1 MNAFPYIY
9 EIEPTNSCPYTCYMC
24 PRGLGK
30 MKRSVGFMSL
40 NSFEKILAQVSP
52 SQKLLRLHHFGE
64 SILHPDIGPF
74 IRLTMQAGFIPVISL
89 NPSTLTAD
97 MIELLIDSGVGI
109 VCFSLDSL
117 NSERLTRIRG
127 IRKPVEYCLKMIELF
142 IGRSR
147 YASNPVFKVIQ
158 MVSLTI
164 NRDERAAFLSL
175 KERFPEDDI
184 YIYIS
189 HNYGFGDIS
198 LVNETAGGEAAEV
211 NQNSFQCT
219 APYDEAVIL
228 WNGDVVVCCYDYN
241 GSNVIG
247 NIHED
252 SLSSIWHGERA
263 ERLRD
268 TFSRKTTGKLSLCSN
283 CFLAPHRFD
292 KFAESQDKGLWEE
305 GYLLNLFPPFRG
317 LLDGKK

>member
-9 EIEPTNSCPYTCYMC
+9 EIEPTNSCPYRCYMC

-40 NSFEKILAQVSP
+40 NSFEKILAQASP

-74 IRLTMQAGFIPVISL
+74 IRLTRQAGFIPVISL
-89 NPSTLTAD
+89 NPSSLTAD

-127 IRKPVEYCLKMIELF
+127 IRKPVKYCLKMIELF

-164 NRDERAAFLSL
+164 NMDERAAFLSL

-184 YIYIS
+184 YVYIS

-198 LVNETAGGEAAEV
+198 LVNETAEGEGTEV
-211 NQNSFQCT
+211 NKNSFSCT

-228 WNGDVVVCCYDYN
+228 WNGDVVVCCYDYD
-241 GSNVIG
+241 GINVIG
-247 NIHED
+247 NIHEA
-252 SLSSIWHGERA
+252 SLSYIWHGEKA
-263 ERLRD
+263 ERLRGA
-268 TFSRKTTGKLSLCSN
+268 FSRKTTDKLSLCSN

-292 KFAESQDKGLWEE
+292 KFAESQNKGLWEE
-305 GYLLNLFPPFRG
+305 EYLLRLFPPFRG
-317 LLDGKK
+317 LIYEKK